1 MKRILLINSVLG
13 TGSTG
18 KIVAEYAEHFLEE
31 GYDVRVAYGRGSA
44 PAIFKSISI
53 RIGGPFSAPMHAL
66 SSRLFDNSGLGSKK
80 ATQLFLKTAD
90 EFNPDVLWL
99 HNLHGY
105 YLNLPLLFEWIRTR
119 PQMKVILTLH
129 DCWLFTGHCS
139 HFTSAGCRQWES
151 GCHSCP
157 ANYSFRK
164 AYPKTW
170 TKPKCER
177 NFAWK
182 KTLLSNLPNLQLVV
196 PSEWLKS
203 EVEKSFLSGYP
214 ISVIKNHIDLSVF
227 RKTESDLKKK
237 FGLENSTVI
246 LSVANSWTPGK
257 GFLDIPEIA
266 KNLDASFTLILVGT
280 RKQDVKKLKNLMRP
294 YKCRV
299 KKRNDATELVF
310 GECNFERVKHNY
322 TSEAIP
328 RSPESMIAALLED
341 QHRSSSKRCV
351 SKIICFEQTNSQHSL
366 AQLYSL
372 ADAFINCTH
381 EDNYPTVNLEA
392 TSCECPVLTYD
403 VGGCKET
410 IEPQP
415 AASDF
420 WGKIDRVLLD

>member
-13 TGSTG
+13 VGSTG
-18 KIVAEYAEHFLEE
+18 KIVAEYAERFLEE
-31 GYDVRVAYGRGSA
+31 GYDVHVAYGRGSA
-44 PAIFKSISI
+44 PEQFHSISI
-53 RIGGPFSAPMHAL
+53 RIGGGFNAPMHAL
-66 SSRLFDNSGLGSKK
+66 SSRLFDSSGLGSKK
-80 ATQLFLKTAD
+80 ATRLFLKKA
-90 EFNPDVLWL
+90 EKFNPDVLWL

-105 YLNLPLLFEWIRTR
+105 YINLPLLFEWIRNR

-139 HFTSAGCRQWES
+139 HFTSVGCRQWQS

-170 TKPKCER
+170 AKPKCKR

-182 KTLLSNLPNLQLVV
+182 KALFSNLSNLQLVA

-203 EVEKSFLSGYP
+203 EVEKSFLSSYP
-214 ISVIKNHIDLSVF
+214 ISVIKNHIDLSIF
-227 RKTESDLKKK
+227 QKTESDIKQK
-237 FGLENSTVI
+237 FALENSIVI

-257 GFLDIPEIA
+257 GFLDIPKIA
-266 KNLDASFTLILVGT
+266 KNLNASFALILVGT
-280 RKQDVKKLKNLMRP
+280 RKHDVKKLKDLMRP

-299 KKRNDATELVF
+299 QKHNGATELVF
-310 GECNFERVKHNY
+310 GEHNSERTKRDY

-328 RSPESMIAALLED
+328 RNPESMIAALLQD
-341 QHRSSSKRCV
+341 RHHSSNKRCV
-351 SKIICFEQTNSQHSL
+351 SKIICFEQTNSQRSL

-392 TSCECPVLTYD
+392 TSCGCPVLTYD

-415 AASDF
+415 ATSDF
-420 WGKIDRVLLD
+420 WEGINRVLLD